1 MKGVTWGSDEFTKQI
16 EQAELRE
23 KEEYLRSLIE
33 SGASREEIEDVI
45 DSFR

>member
-1 MKGVTWGSDEFTKQI
+1 MKGTTWGSDEFTKQI

-23 KEEYLRSLIE
+23 QEKYIRHLIE
-33 SGASREEIEDVI
+33 NGASREEIEDLL